1 MQPDLAGARQE
12 RLSGLDKAHCWHPF
26 TPVADWEAGEPLVIE
41 SGQGVHLAD
50 IAGNRYFDGTSSL
63 WCAALGHRHPTLDNA
78 LRQQIDQVAHSTF
91 LGMTHPKAIELAER
105 LVKIAPPGLERV
117 FYSDSGATAVEIALK
132 MAFQY
137 HHQKSNPE
145 PQRTRFLALHNAY
158 HGDTLGDVSVSGV
171 DQFSLMFKPL
181 LFETHRAPSPHCYRC
196 PLGLNRETCA
206 LACLD
211 ETKKLIDEH
220 ADTLVAMVIE
230 PVMQGAAGMIP
241 QPEGWLAGVARH
253 CRERGVLLI
262 LDEVAVG
269 FGRTGTMFACEQE
282 AVSPDF
288 LCLAKGLTGGYMPLA
303 ATMTTSAIYDA
314 FRGDASHPKTFY
326 HGHTFTGNPLGCAV
340 ALAVLDVFENENVL
354 ENTQRQAERVAARLN
369 QEFSDCRYIGE
380 IRQHGLM
387 IGLEMVR
394 DRQTKAEFDPLVK
407 PAALVC
413 RLARGHGLLVRPL
426 GDTITFL
433 PPLIA
438 TDDEMDA
445 MLDRLVAS
453 YREAEPILAAGMPEK

>member
-1 MQPDLAGARQE
+1 MQPEQAGVEQK
-12 RLSGLDKAHCWHPF
+12 RLSRLDKAHCWHPF
-26 TPVADWEAGEPLVIE
+26 TPVTDWEAGEPLIIE
-41 SGQGVHLAD
+41 SGQGVKLVD

-63 WCAALGHRHPTLDNA
+63 WCTALGHRHPRLDEA
-78 LRQQIDQVAHSTF
+78 LRQQINQVAHSTF
-91 LGMTHPKAIELAER
+91 LGMTHPKAIELAGR
-105 LVKIAPPGLERV
+105 LAEMAPPGLERV

-145 PQRTRFLALHNAY
+145 PQRTRFLALNDAY

-171 DQFSLMFKPL
+171 DQFSLIFKPL
-181 LFETHRAPSPHCYRC
+181 LFETHRAPSPNCYRC
-196 PLGLNRETCA
+196 PLGLNRDTCA
-206 LACLD
+206 LACLE

-220 ADTLVAMVIE
+220 ADTLVALVLE

-241 QPEGWLAGVARH
+241 QPAGWLAGVARH

-303 ATMTTSAIYDA
+303 ATLTTNTIYDA
-314 FRGDASHPKTFY
+314 FRGDAGNPKTFY

-354 ENTQRQAERVAARLN
+354 ANVRRQAERVAERLHR
-369 QEFSDCRYIGE
+369 EWADCRLIGE
-380 IRQHGLM
+380 IRQRGLM
-387 IGLEMVR
+387 LGLEMVR
-394 DRQTKAEFDPLVK
+394 DRSTRASFDPLVK

-413 RLARGHGLLVRPL
+413 RLARRKGLLIRPL

-433 PPLIA
+433 PPLIS
-438 TDDEMDA
+438 TDDEIDA
-445 MLDRLVAS
+445 MLDILLAA
-453 YREAEPILAAGMPEK
+453 YHEAETILTSGNT